1 MTPGDRASECGAPM
15 RPERIEHRK
24 GKGLVIVHR
33 CTACGA
39 LRPNRVADDVAQGDE
54 IDAITAVMAGLPP
67 WPRPRRIG

>member
-1 MTPGDRASECGAPM
+1 M

-24 GKGLVIVHR
+24 GKGLVVVHR

-39 LRPNRVADDVAQGDE
+39 VRPNRIAADPVQGDD

-67 WPRPRRIG
+67 